1 MEGLVFG
8 ALTWLMILL
17 NPGQDRVVLL
27 PGADGLPSGEVV
39 VKTAGGEK
47 ILNRSY
53 AAADIDRQGGIRARQ
68 ETAEAVRDR
77 YAAALDAQPQRPVS
91 YTVYFL
97 LNKDELTPDSLP
109 VLEQVKAGLRSR
121 SAPEIVVIGHTDR
134 VGSVSDNDALSLKRA
149 ETMRTIL
156 VGAGIPAD
164 RIEVAG
170 RGEREPQVPTADEV
184 PEPRNRRVEINVR

>member
-53 AAADIDRQGGIRARQ
+53 AAADIDRQGGIRVRQ

-121 SAPEIVVIGHTDR
+121 SVPEIVVIGHTDR